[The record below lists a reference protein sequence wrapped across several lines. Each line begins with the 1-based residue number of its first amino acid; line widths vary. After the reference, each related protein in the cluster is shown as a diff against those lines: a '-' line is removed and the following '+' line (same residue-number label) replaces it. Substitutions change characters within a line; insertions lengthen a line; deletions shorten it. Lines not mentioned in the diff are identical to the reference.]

1 MTDPTPLFRPQAI
14 EAQRQ
19 TLEGAVAVRT
29 PGRLQWMG
37 VAALLILLAIIALV
51 TWGEYSRKQ
60 VALGQVVTSGGLARI
75 AVREP
80 GILVELPVSEGQ
92 QVAAG
97 QVLARLRRGL
107 DLEDGRSVD
116 RDRVAH
122 VRENLA
128 ALAARVEREKEIAD
142 GELAQLRQRETSLV
156 QRLADSERHLLTQSE
171 KLSIDEQRLQT
182 LLGLQARGTVARAQV
197 DEMQQLTLATRLQQ
211 QTAESQRNQLR
222 NELRQLQL
230 AVAQHPAEA
239 AARVDALRM
248 QQADLQQ
255 RLLEAEDRESYV
267 VTAPIAGVVS
277 ALQGKPGETV
287 RAGALLMV
295 VMPADTSFE
304 AELFVPS
311 RAIGFIEPGQRVAI
325 RYQAFPYQRFGL
337 YPGVVASV
345 SETILAPQEVI
356 TTVPLAGEPVYRV
369 RVALERHRVSAYGR
383 DYPLQ
388 PGMLLEADVELDRR
402 PLWQWLLEPV
412 LRVQGRL

>member
-1 MTDPTPLFRPQAI
+1 MTQPTPLFRPQALK
-14 EAQRQ
+14 AQRQ
-19 TLEGAVAVRT
+19 TLEGSVAVRT
-29 PGRLQWMG
+29 PGALQWLG
-37 VAALLILLAIIALV
+37 AGSLLVLVAIIALV
-51 TWGEYSRKQ
+51 IWGEYSRKQ
-60 VALGQVVTSGGLARI
+60 VALGQVVTSSGLARI
-75 AVREP
+75 TVREP
-80 GILVELPVSEGQ
+80 GVLVELPLQEGQ

-116 RDRVAH
+116 RDRIAH
-122 VRENLA
+122 VQENLA
-128 ALAARVEREKEIAD
+128 ALAARVGREKEIAD
-142 GELAQLRQRETSLV
+142 GELSQLHQRENSLLE
-156 QRLADSERHLLTQSE
+156 RLADSERHLVTQGE
-171 KLSIDEQRLQT
+171 KLAIDEQRLQT
-182 LLGLQARGTVARAQV
+182 LRDLSARGTVARAQV
-197 DEMQQLTLATRLQQ
+197 DEMQQIALATRLQM
-211 QTAESQRNQLR
+211 QTAESQRSQLR

-230 AVAQHPAEA
+230 AIAQQPAEA
-239 AARVDALRM
+239 AARIDALRM
-248 QQADLQQ
+248 QQADLEQ

-267 VTAPIAGVVS
+267 ITAPIAGVVS

-295 VMPADTSFE
+295 VIPADAEFE

-337 YPGVVASV
+337 YPGHVASV
-345 SETILAPQEVI
+345 SETILSPQEVI

-369 RVALERHRVSAYGR
+369 RVALERHQVSAYGR

>member
-1 MTDPTPLFRPQAI
+1 MTQPTPLFRPQALK
-14 EAQRQ
+14 AQRQ
-19 TLEGAVAVRT
+19 TLEGSVAVRT
-29 PGRLQWMG
+29 PGALQWLG
-37 VAALLILLAIIALV
+37 AGSLLVLVAIVALII
-51 TWGEYSRKQ
+51 WGEYSRKQ
-60 VALGQVVTSGGLARI
+60 VALGQVVTSSGLARI
-75 AVREP
+75 TVREP
-80 GILVELPVSEGQ
+80 GVLVELPLQEGQ

-116 RDRVAH
+116 RDRIAH
-122 VRENLA
+122 VQQNLA
-128 ALAARVEREKEIAD
+128 ALAARVGREKEIAE
-142 GELAQLRQRETSLV
+142 GELSQLRQRENSLV
-156 QRLADSERHLLTQSE
+156 ERLADSERHLATQGE
-171 KLSIDEQRLQT
+171 KLAIDEQRLQT
-182 LLGLQARGTVARAQV
+182 LRDLSARGTVARAQV
-197 DEMQQLTLATRLQQ
+197 DEMQQIALATRLQM
-211 QTAESQRNQLR
+211 QTAESQRSQLR

-230 AVAQHPAEA
+230 AIAQQPAEA
-239 AARVDALRM
+239 AARIDALRM
-248 QQADLQQ
+248 QQADLEQ

-267 VTAPIAGVVS
+267 ITAPIAGVVS

-295 VMPADTSFE
+295 VIPADAEFE

-337 YPGVVASV
+337 YPGQVASV
-345 SETILAPQEVI
+345 SETILSPQEVI

-369 RVALERHRVSAYGR
+369 RVALERHQVSAYGR

>member
-1 MTDPTPLFRPQAI
+1 MTQPTPLFRPQALK
-14 EAQRQ
+14 AQRQ
-19 TLEGAVAVRT
+19 TLEGSVAVRT
-29 PGRLQWMG
+29 PGALQWLG
-37 VAALLILLAIIALV
+37 AGSLLVLVAIVALII
-51 TWGEYSRKQ
+51 WGEYSRKQ
-60 VALGQVVTSGGLARI
+60 VALGQVVTSSGLARI
-75 AVREP
+75 TVREP
-80 GILVELPVSEGQ
+80 GVLVELPLQEGQ

-116 RDRVAH
+116 RDRIAH
-122 VRENLA
+122 VQQNLA
-128 ALAARVEREKEIAD
+128 ALAARVGREKEIAE
-142 GELAQLRQRETSLV
+142 GELSQLRQRENSLV
-156 QRLADSERHLLTQSE
+156 ERLADSERHLATQGE
-171 KLSIDEQRLQT
+171 KLAIDEQRLQT
-182 LLGLQARGTVARAQV
+182 LRDLSARGTVARAQV
-197 DEMQQLTLATRLQQ
+197 DEMQQIALATRLQM
-211 QTAESQRNQLR
+211 QTAESQRSQLR

-230 AVAQHPAEA
+230 AIAQQPAEA
-239 AARVDALRM
+239 AARIDALRM
-248 QQADLQQ
+248 QQADLEQ

-267 VTAPIAGVVS
+267 ITAPIAGVVS

-295 VMPADTSFE
+295 VIPADAEFE

-337 YPGVVASV
+337 YPGQVASV
-345 SETILAPQEVI
+345 SETILSPQEVI

-369 RVALERHRVSAYGR
+369 RVALERQQVSAYGR